1 MSCDILE
8 IQSNSVSLNLLVVAM
23 KSVIS
28 STYNVS
34 DVLYGTNQ
42 ISAVSLAQGYQTTFI
57 FFLHQVCVNRKN
69 KTN

>member
-8 IQSNSVSLNLLVVAM
+8 IQSNSFLNLMVLAM
-23 KSVIS
+23 ESAIS

-42 ISAVSLAQGYQTTFI
+42 ISAVSLAQECQTTFI
-57 FFLHQVCVNRKN
+57 FFSTKIV
-69 KTN
+69 